1 MPERNL
7 RLTYGFYVG
16 QTLAKRSRRGLGVA
30 EQKSELK
37 ATEGD
42 LEG

>member
-16 QTLAKRSRRGLGVA
+16 QTLAERSRRGLGVA
-30 EQKSELK
+30 EPEAL
-37 ATEGD
+37 AR
-42 LEG
+42 

>member
-16 QTLAKRSRRGLGVA
+16 QTLAQLGVA